1 MYGSDVSKKRHN
13 PEGSPFQFS
22 DYTYEQLKKIAR
34 HLINKTIKI
43 RETIKLDEG
52 ADKALNAW
60 MKIQSVKTGKKNK
73 NAKDVLDLINPIV
86 TKHTRTLAFRKGSG
100 KKDIITVE
108 SIPTPADK
116 IKSKDYQDAL
126 EKLDKQ
132 IGQNKLKIKIKS
144 IVDGIIKAFNV
155 LIEDEAALPNEDFCY
170 HMVFQG
176 PPGTGK
182 TTFAE
187 IIGKMFVALG
197 LFQTEKEMKR
207 CQGSDFL
214 KDQNK
219 VDEIF
224 QSALGGV
231 LFIDEA
237 YVLDPAQSP
246 GSKEAAKSAVDSML
260 TYLEDYRTELIVI
273 FAGYEKEMQDFL
285 TSGSNQGL
293 KSRIPTE
300 HVLTFEPYNHEELYQ
315 IFELYL
321 KDAVPLKLT
330 QKLKH

>member
-1 MYGSDVSKKRHN
+1 M
-13 PEGSPFQFS
+13 
-22 DYTYEQLKKIAR
+22 
-34 HLINKTIKI
+34 
-43 RETIKLDEG
+43 
-52 ADKALNAW
+52 W
-60 MKIQSVKTGKKNK
+60 
-73 NAKDVLDLINPIV
+73 
-86 TKHTRTLAFRKGSG
+86 
-100 KKDIITVE
+100 
-108 SIPTPADK
+108 
-116 IKSKDYQDAL
+116 
-126 EKLDKQ
+126 
-132 IGQNKLKIKIKS
+132 
-144 IVDGIIKAFNV
+144 
-155 LIEDEAALPNEDFCY
+155 
-170 HMVFQG
+170 
-176 PPGTGK
+176 PP
-182 TTFAE
+182 
-187 IIGKMFVALG
+187 G